1 MKLTPIVAAIAL
13 TANAQAVTISI
24 DTFDDALL
32 NVTQTGT
39 TGGNATDPAV
49 SFAETTTAE
58 AIGGV
63 RETRVHVTSGS
74 GDNSANTDVNP
85 GNFTWDLASST
96 GGHFHLLYGSSVID
110 GTASALNL
118 DATGT
123 DAFTSRFVFTDLS
136 GSIKI
141 SLLMNAGEGADE
153 SIWSASFNVAG
164 AIGAGGPGDPA
175 APLDYNVLFSSFGL
189 DSGTG
194 AFDLSDIDG
203 ITYEVDADLVS
214 RDWQIDSLSMTTIT
228 VPEPSSTALLGLG
241 GLALMLRRRR

>member
-1 MKLTPIVAAIAL
+1 MMKLTAIVAAIAL

-32 NVTQTGT
+32 NITQTGT

-49 SFAETTTAE
+49 TFAETTTAE

-74 GDNSANTDVNP
+74 GANSANTTINP
-85 GNFTWDLASST
+85 GNLTWDLASST
-96 GGHFHLLYGSSVID
+96 GGHFHLLYGASTID
-110 GTASALNL
+110 AAASALNL
-118 DATGT
+118 DATAA
-123 DAFTSRFVFTDLS
+123 DAFTSRFIFTDLS

-141 SLLMNAGEGADE
+141 SFLMNAGEGSAE
-153 SIWSASFNVAG
+153 SIWSASFNVDG
-164 AIGAGGPGDPA
+164 AIGAGGPA
-175 APLDYNVLFSSFGL
+175 SPLDYNVLFSSFEL

>member
-1 MKLTPIVAAIAL
+1 MIKLTTIAVAIAL

-39 TGGNATDPAV
+39 TGGNTGDPAV
-49 SFAETTTAE
+49 TFAETTTAE

-74 GDNSANTDVNP
+74 GANSANTDVNA

-96 GGHFHLLYGSSVID
+96 GGHFHLLYGASTID
-110 GTASALNL
+110 ATGSALNL
-118 DATGT
+118 DATAA
-123 DAFTSRFVFTDLS
+123 DAFTSRFIFTDLS

-141 SLLMNAGEGADE
+141 SFLMNAGEGAAE
-153 SIWSASFNVAG
+153 SIWSASFNVDG
-164 AIGAGGPGDPA
+164 AIGAGGPA
-175 APLDYNVLFSSFGL
+175 SPLDYNVLFSSFEL

-241 GLALMLRRRR
+241 GLALVLRRRR

>member
-1 MKLTPIVAAIAL
+1 MKLTTIAAAIAL

-32 NVTQTGT
+32 NITQTGT

-49 SFAETTTAE
+49 TFAETTTAE

-74 GDNSANTDVNP
+74 GANSANTTINP
-85 GNFTWDLASST
+85 GNLTWDLASST
-96 GGHFHLLYGSSVID
+96 GGHFHLLYGASTID
-110 GTASALNL
+110 AAASALNL
-118 DATGT
+118 DATAA
-123 DAFTSRFVFTDLS
+123 DAFTSRFIFTDLS

-141 SLLMNAGEGADE
+141 SFLMNAGEGSAE
-153 SIWSASFNVAG
+153 SIWSASFNVDG
-164 AIGAGGPGDPA
+164 AIGAGGPA
-175 APLDYNVLFSSFGL
+175 SPLDYNVLFSSFEL